1 MDYSQLASNESIE
14 KTKAAL
20 EKNGYKVIIAENA
33 DEAKEKALG
42 LAPKGAEVFALSSE
56 TLKVIGVTKEI
67 DESGNYKSVRAELN
81 KLDRATQAKQMR
93 ILGATPDYALG
104 SVHAVTEDGKILIA
118 SNTGSQLP
126 ADSYGAGH
134 LIWVVGAQKIV
145 PNEEEAKK
153 RIYDYVLP
161 LESVRLNKQ
170 YNITA
175 GSFISFILTFY
186 RAFSPERIT
195 IILVKE
201 ALGF

>member
-1 MDYSQLASNESIE
+1 MDYSKLASSETLE
-14 KTKAAL
+14 ATKVAL
-20 EKNGYKVIIAENA
+20 EKNGYQVLVAENGA
-33 DEAKEKALG
+33 EAKAKVLELV
-42 LAPKGAEVFALSSE
+42 PNGAQAFALSSV
-56 TLKVIGVTKEI
+56 TLQTTGITKEI

-81 KLDRATQAKQMR
+81 KLDKKTQAKEMQ
-93 ILGATPDYALG
+93 ILGSTPDYALG

-126 ADSYGAGH
+126 ADSNGASH
-134 LIWVVGAQKIV
+134 VIWVVGAQKIV

-161 LESVRLNKQ
+161 LESTRLNKL

-175 GSFISFILTFY
+175 GSFVSFILTFY
-186 RAFSPERIT
+186 RAFNPNRIT

-201 ALGF
+201 VLGF